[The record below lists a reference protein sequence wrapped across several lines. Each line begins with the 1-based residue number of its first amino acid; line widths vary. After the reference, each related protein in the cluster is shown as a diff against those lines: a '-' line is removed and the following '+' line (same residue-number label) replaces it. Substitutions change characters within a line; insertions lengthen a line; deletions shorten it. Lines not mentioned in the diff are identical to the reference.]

1 MRYRFGSLYLKG
13 LIFGILRY
21 TETFNKIQD
30 DAFFLYEVF
39 GGMFIKLSMERPIF
53 FVLFCVLCV
62 CMCDRVWLYG
72 R

>member
-1 MRYRFGSLYLKG
+1 MKG